1 MGKAMLSRTPLWKRL
16 ARDRS
21 GVTAIEFALVAPMM
35 AAALVL
41 TLDVSLYVVNR
52 TRMHSG
58 IRAGIQYLMDNGRNL
73 DQLESIV
80 SQSWSEKPANANIE
94 TERYCLCSDT
104 RHVCNV
110 LCADDSAPE
119 SYFSISAS
127 GTLKGLMSDRE
138 LAATEELRVR

>member
-1 MGKAMLSRTPLWKRL
+1 MFSRTPLLKRF
-16 ARDRS
+16 AGDRS
-21 GVTAIEFALVAPMM
+21 GVAAVEFVLLAPMM

-58 IRAGIQYLMDNGRNL
+58 IRAGIQYLMDNGRDL
-73 DQLESIV
+73 TQLENIV
-80 SQSWSEKPANANIE
+80 SQSWSEKPADANIQ
-94 TERYCLCSDT
+94 TVRYCLCSDVL
-104 RHVCNV
+104 HACNV

-127 GTLKGLMSDRE
+127 GTLEGIAVDRT
-138 LAATEELRVR
+138 LAATDELRVR